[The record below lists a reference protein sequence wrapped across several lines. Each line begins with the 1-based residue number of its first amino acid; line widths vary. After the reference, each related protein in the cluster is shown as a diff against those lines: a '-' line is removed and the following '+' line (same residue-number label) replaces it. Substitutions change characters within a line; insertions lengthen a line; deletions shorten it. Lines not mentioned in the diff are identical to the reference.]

1 MYKLDRNKAVELEI
15 SNDAYYLF
23 TEDEEPLDDASYDE
37 INALYEKYESFE
49 IEKISELK
57 NGLIK
62 ILLIP
67 YIEESN
73 NDWDYYFE
81 FFNNW
86 ILNIKVISEE
96 KALIQCE
103 NTNTGKIA
111 YCITCDIITLHNKK
125 WLKYKT
131 EEAQKVFNQIPFSK
145 AIKY

>member
-23 TEDEEPLDDASYDE
+23 TEDEEPLDDTSYDE

-49 IEKISELK
+49 IEKINELK

-111 YCITCDIITLHNKK
+111 YHIICDIITLHNKK